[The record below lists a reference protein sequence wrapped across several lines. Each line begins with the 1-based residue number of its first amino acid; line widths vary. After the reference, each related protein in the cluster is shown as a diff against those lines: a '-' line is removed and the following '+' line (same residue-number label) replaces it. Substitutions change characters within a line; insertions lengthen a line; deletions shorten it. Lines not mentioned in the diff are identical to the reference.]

1 MEKSALS
8 CAGFSKR
15 GTRDISRCRSIP
27 LIRSPPGTPE
37 HDSGEGKPVHPRP
50 GMGCPFHTFSNV
62 ERSFPA
68 NLAGRSKQTDTRRA
82 GEHGLRHF
90 ADRIPC

>member
-1 MEKSALS
+1 MEKSASLVRVFQNVGQETS
-8 CAGFSKR
+8 HVVEAF
-15 GTRDISRCRSIP
+15 RS
-27 LIRSPPGTPE
+27 LDLHPGTPE

-68 NLAGRSKQTDTRRA
+68 NLAGRRAQTQPKA
-82 GEHGLRHF
+82 NCKYELHHL
-90 ADRIPC
+90 AQ